1 MTSKRGETRDVLV
14 LMAVAL
20 GAEPG
25 GGGVQVAGVSQYD
38 GIEDQPQNHQRV
50 CEARMTCMPRALVP
64 AGVAPMSV
72 A

>member
-25 GGGVQVAGVSQYD
+25 GGGVQVAGVPQYD
-38 GIEDQPQNHQRV
+38 GIEDQPGITNVFVRH
-50 CEARMTCMPRALVP
+50 A
-64 AGVAPMSV
+64 
-72 A
+72 